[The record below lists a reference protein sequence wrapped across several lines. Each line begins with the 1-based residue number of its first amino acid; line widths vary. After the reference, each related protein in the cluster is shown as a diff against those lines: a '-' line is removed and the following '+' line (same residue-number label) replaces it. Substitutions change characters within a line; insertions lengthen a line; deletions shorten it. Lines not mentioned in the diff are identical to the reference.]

1 MTHTTVISIFTLP
14 EYIAIDVPCTNM
26 DLIVASIINSIHVID
41 KQAHSLHM
49 KSVAEIK
56 VCLLYSDPISL
67 WNRTPPG
74 VFIAFLVTTYSA
86 AWIPRM
92 ATTKTNHPPPPPH
105 THTHIYNIAKELLRG
120 SDILNEDFG

>member
-14 EYIAIDVPCTNM
+14 EYIAIDVPCTSM

-49 KSVAEIK
+49 KSMAEIK

-74 VFIAFLVTTYSA
+74 VFPAFLVTTYSA

-92 ATTKTNHPPPPPH
+92 ATTKTKPPH
-105 THTHIYNIAKELLRG
+105 NTHIYNIAKELLRG